1 MLTNHLHT
9 STSRFAI
16 TFLVLGIPMISCAEE
31 ITPVGVRA
39 TSEFGAIDVFGDG
52 NESTVF
58 ATKLIDGSG
67 LEDFEGTPENILDD
81 YHDNDPSSS
90 NAWHSGDTD
99 AGIPGGTDDDG
110 DPFTPPLVNEQVV
123 EFDLG
128 GLFKL
133 SRVHV
138 WQQNQSNIFGE
149 SFSFTRGVE
158 DFQILVSST
167 SEGDDFSLVGGF
179 NLDFEEGLEPVPA
192 QILELV
198 AEPDARRVRF
208 QLETAYSGLASEFVG
223 LSEVRFEG
231 VSNNTPGDFNGDGE
245 LSTFDLNALTDE
257 VRKMTNAIEF
267 DLNADSLVN
276 QDDRAVWVEDLRST
290 YFGDA
295 NLDGEFN
302 STDFVTVFIAGEY
315 EDGVEGN
322 SVWET
327 GDWDGDGDFNTTDF
341 VLAFQSGGYEVGPR
355 GDAAQMIPEP
365 SSSLLVLLGVFTL
378 VQCCRRGRQDG
389 I

>member
-1 MLTNHLHT
+1 MLKTPLSRSIN
-9 STSRFAI
+9 RFAI
-16 TFLVLGIPMISCAEE
+16 TLLLLSIPMVSSAEE
-31 ITPVGVRA
+31 ITPVGVLA

-52 NESTVF
+52 NESSVF

-67 LEDFEGTPENILDD
+67 LEDFEGTPDNSLDD
-81 YHDNDPSSS
+81 YHDNDSGSS
-90 NAWHSGDTD
+90 NAWHSGDMD

-110 DPFTPPLVNEQVV
+110 DPFTPPLVNEQIL

-149 SFSFTRGVE
+149 AFSFTRGVE
-158 DFQILVSST
+158 EFQILVSST
-167 SEGDDFSLVGGF
+167 SEGEDFSLVGGF

-192 QILELV
+192 QIFEL
-198 AEPDARRVRF
+198 ATEPDARRVRF

-231 VSNNTPGDFNGDGE
+231 TSNNTPGDFNGDGE
-245 LSTFDLNALTDE
+245 LTAADLNILTHE
-257 VRKMTNAIEF
+257 VRNVTHAIEF

-276 QDDRAVWVEDLRST
+276 QDDRSVWVEDLKST
-290 YFGDA
+290 YYGDA

-302 STDFVTVFIAGEY
+302 STDFVTVFIAGQY
-315 EDGVEGN
+315 EDGVDGN

-341 VLAFQSGGYEVGPR
+341 VLAFQSGGYEIGPR

-365 SSSLLVLLGVFTL
+365 SSSLLIILAVFPLLH
-378 VQCCRRGRQDG
+378 RSRKSRQV
-389 I
+389 

>member
-1 MLTNHLHT
+1 MLNPPL
-9 STSRFAI
+9 SRSINRFAM
-16 TFLVLGIPMISCAEE
+16 TLLLLTIPMVSSAEE
-31 ITPVGVRA
+31 ITPVGVLA

-52 NESTVF
+52 NESSVF

-67 LEDFEGTPENILDD
+67 LEDFEGTPDNSLDD
-81 YHDNDPSSS
+81 YHDNDSGSS
-90 NAWHSGDTD
+90 NAWHSGDMD

-110 DPFTPPLVNEQVV
+110 DPFTPPLVNEQVL

-149 SFSFTRGVE
+149 AFSFTRGVE
-158 DFQILVSST
+158 DFKILVSST
-167 SEGDDFSLVGGF
+167 SEGEDFSLVGGF

-192 QILELV
+192 QILEL
-198 AEPDARRVRF
+198 ATEPDARRVRF

-231 VSNNTPGDFNGDGE
+231 TSNNTPGDFNGDGE
-245 LSTFDLNALTDE
+245 LTAVDLNILTHE
-257 VRKMTNAIEF
+257 VRNMTHAIEF

-276 QDDRAVWVEDLRST
+276 QDDRSVWVEDLKST
-290 YFGDA
+290 YYGDA

-315 EDGVEGN
+315 EDGVDGN

-341 VLAFQSGGYEVGPR
+341 VLAFQSGGYEIGPR

-365 SSSLLVLLGVFTL
+365 SSSFLILLAVFPLLH
-378 VQCCRRGRQDG
+378 RSRKSRQV
-389 I
+389 

>member
-1 MLTNHLHT
+1 MLKKPLHT
-9 STSRFAI
+9 SISRFAI
-16 TFLVLGIPMISCAEE
+16 TLLVLVTPITSHAEE
-31 ITPVGVRA
+31 ITPIGVRA

-52 NESTVF
+52 NESSVF

-67 LEDFEGTPENILDD
+67 LEDLEGTPDNSLDD
-81 YHDNDPSSS
+81 YHDNDSGST
-90 NAWHSGDTD
+90 NAWHSGDID

-110 DPFTPPLVNEQVV
+110 DPFTPPLVNEQLL

-128 GLFKL
+128 GLFTL
-133 SRVHV
+133 SRVHI

-158 DFQILVSST
+158 DFQILVSSS
-167 SEGDDFSLVGGF
+167 SEGDDFSHVGGF
-179 NLDFEEGLEPVPA
+179 SLDFEEGLESVPA
-192 QILELV
+192 QTLEF
-198 AEPDARRVRF
+198 ATEPDARRVRF
-208 QLETAYSGLASEFVG
+208 QIETAYSGLATEFVG

-231 VSNNTPGDFNGDGE
+231 VSNSPPGDFNGDGE
-245 LSTFDLNALTDE
+245 LTAVDLNTLTDE
-257 VRKMTNAIEF
+257 ARQMTNAIDF

-276 QDDRAVWVEDLRST
+276 QSDRSVWVEDLKST

-315 EDGVEGN
+315 EDGVDGN

-355 GDAAQMIPEP
+355 NDAAQMIPEP
-365 SSSLLVLLGVFTL
+365 SSSFLILLGIWPL
-378 VQCCRRGRQDG
+378 LHRNRRGRRA
-389 I
+389 